1 MMTENPAL
9 TKSFDF
15 SLKMVSLCRKLIY
28 EDKEF
33 VLGKQLLRCSTSI
46 GANLE
51 EAIGGFSR
59 NDFKYKISIAYK
71 EARETHYWIR
81 LLMRSKILSGE
92 EGCTALKDL
101 EELLKILTATL
112 KTLNKA

>member
-1 MMTENPAL
+1 MTKNPAL
-9 TKSFDF
+9 TKSFEF

-28 EDKEF
+28 ENKVF

-59 NDFKYKISIAYK
+59 NDFKYKISLSYK

-81 LLMRSKILSGE
+81 LLMRSQIINDEDGNE
-92 EGCTALKDL
+92 ALKDL

-112 KTLNKA
+112 KTLNKE

>member
-1 MMTENPAL
+1 MTKNPAL
-9 TKSFDF
+9 TKSFEF

-28 EDKEF
+28 ENKEF
-33 VLGKQLLRCSTSI
+33 IFGKQLLRCSTSI

-59 NDFKYKISIAYK
+59 NDFKYKISLSYK

-81 LLMRSKILSGE
+81 LLMRSQIINDEDGNE
-92 EGCTALKDL
+92 ALKDL

-112 KTLNKA
+112 KTLNKE

>member
-9 TKSFDF
+9 TKSFEF

-28 EDKEF
+28 EDTEF

-81 LLMRSKILSGE
+81 LLMRSQIIE
-92 EGCTALKDL
+92 EGDGNAALKDL

>member
-9 TKSFDF
+9 TKSFEF

-28 EDKEF
+28 ENKEF

-59 NDFKYKISIAYK
+59 NDFKYKISFAYK

-81 LLMRSKILSGE
+81 LLMRSQILNEE
-92 EGCTALKDL
+92 EGYSVLRDL
-101 EELLKILTATL
+101 GRVIENINGNVE
-112 KTLNKA
+112 NS

>member
-1 MMTENPAL
+1 MTKNPAL
-9 TKSFDF
+9 TKSFEF

-59 NDFKYKISIAYK
+59 NDFKYKVSISYK

-81 LLMRSKILSGE
+81 LLMHSQIINYEDGNE
-92 EGCTALKDL
+92 ALKDL

>member
-1 MMTENPAL
+1 
-9 TKSFDF
+9 
-15 SLKMVSLCRKLIY
+15 
-28 EDKEF
+28 
-33 VLGKQLLRCSTSI
+33 LRCSTSI

-81 LLMRSKILSGE
+81 LLMKSKILNDE
-92 EGCTALKDL
+92 EGCSALKDL

-112 KTLNKA
+112 KTLNKERF

>member
-9 TKSFDF
+9 TKSFEF
-15 SLKMVSLCRKLIY
+15 SLKMVALCRKLIY
-28 EDKEF
+28 ENKEF

-51 EAIGGFSR
+51 EAMGGFSR
-59 NDFKYKISIAYK
+59 NDFKYKISLSYK

-81 LLMRSKILSGE
+81 LLMRSQIINE
-92 EGCTALKDL
+92 EDGNAGLKDL

>member
-33 VLGKQLLRCSTSI
+33 VLGKQ
-46 GANLE
+46 
-51 EAIGGFSR
+51 GFSR

-81 LLMRSKILSGE
+81 LLMRSKILSDE
-92 EGCTALKDL
+92 EGCSALKDL

>member
-1 MMTENPAL
+1 MTKNPAL
-9 TKSFDF
+9 TKSFEF

-51 EAIGGFSR
+51 EAIGGFSS
-59 NDFKYKISIAYK
+59 NDFKYKISISYK

-81 LLMRSKILSGE
+81 LLMHSQIINDEDGNE
-92 EGCTALKDL
+92 ALKDL
-101 EELLKILTATL
+101 EELLKILTTTL